1 MKRKFS
7 RRESEMELRAWLA
20 VRGAGMRS
28 RLSLSLTL
36 FQRFSLSLSGSSF
49 INAEAHKCFT
59 ELVFLHLL
67 SRSSLP
73 VTTAEFGSCQTPL
86 LTVLLLSTQYP
97 NASRFSLS
105 DTPLILNQDWFDN
118 ISNPDMAEGA
128 KIKTGVLEAD
138 SCREIDVQGPV
149 IDQSDSNVIGSK
161 PFAAGSELIDCGSQF
176 TVKVEERESEMSGS
190 VNSLIEEVMGKVTL
204 VGGSENSGMDENAV
218 KSKTVSDDIKSE
230 TKDGNGMEGKIMSD
244 KDESE
249 SSQSEGETASSSSS
263 SSGCSSSDD
272 DSSDNDV
279 EKEEVKEK
287 EEKENMKVKAES
299 KFNVVLP
306 SVPPVNATLE
316 PHHQMLPV
324 GVVLSIIGTQVIV
337 EGIEK
342 HSPLNDGSILWITES
357 RSPLGM
363 VDEIFGPVKNPYYVV
378 RYNSESEVPAGVQA
392 GSLIS
397 FVPEF
402 VSHVLNNKDVYK
414 KGYDA
419 SGANDEEVYDEAE
432 FSDDEKEAEF
442 KRLQKVSK
450 RGMNDQKPM
459 NNKNDKRKVKNR
471 AEPWKN
477 SKHSSPQAP
486 TDVGHVPPNQ
496 HQHHLSSHL
505 APVDNANSSTPFVV
519 EQGLSGGT
527 GLIPQLRPTAQTAC
541 FHPPSNGVW
550 GNGMPF
556 QQPQGAFF
564 PGGFPAYGMPWLPQ
578 NSQPYPFQ
586 MAMPNMFAQQVDPN
600 QRLLSGNLLPGQ
612 QSNTLAGPA
621 YSQGLMGQNGY
632 NQMTFGMGLQGQHS
646 QHMLNVGQQGINP
659 NGVQNGQNCNAPQSG
674 GIPGN
679 NNEASQQFNAGAPS
693 GRGRKPFHGRGGRF
707 SRGRGGNQSR

>member
-1 MKRKFS
+1 M
-7 RRESEMELRAWLA
+7 
-20 VRGAGMRS
+20 
-28 RLSLSLTL
+28 
-36 FQRFSLSLSGSSF
+36 SF
-49 INAEAHKCFT
+49 T
-59 ELVFLHLL
+59 DSFLDFD
-67 SRSSLP
+67 S
-73 VTTAEFGSCQTPL
+73 
-86 LTVLLLSTQYP
+86 
-97 NASRFSLS
+97 
-105 DTPLILNQDWFDN
+105 IKDWFDN

-299 KFNVVLP
+299 KFNVVTEVEEGEIRDADAPDMVGQTHDDDKSDDDDDDDNDEEAMVTWSDTDVADEEEDGDGALKGPIKSKNELEVLP

>member
-1 MKRKFS
+1 M
-7 RRESEMELRAWLA
+7 
-20 VRGAGMRS
+20 
-28 RLSLSLTL
+28 
-36 FQRFSLSLSGSSF
+36 SF
-49 INAEAHKCFT
+49 T
-59 ELVFLHLL
+59 DSFLDFD
-67 SRSSLP
+67 S
-73 VTTAEFGSCQTPL
+73 
-86 LTVLLLSTQYP
+86 
-97 NASRFSLS
+97 
-105 DTPLILNQDWFDN
+105 IKDWFDN

-299 KFNVVLP
+299 KFNEVTEVEEGEIRDADAPDMVGQTHDDDKSDDDDDDDNDEEAMVTWSDTDVADEEEDGDGALKGPIKSKNELEVLP

-505 APVDNANSSTPFVV
+505 APVDNANSSTPFIV
-519 EQGLSGGT
+519 EQGLSSGT

>member
-1 MKRKFS
+1 
-7 RRESEMELRAWLA
+7 
-20 VRGAGMRS
+20 
-28 RLSLSLTL
+28 
-36 FQRFSLSLSGSSF
+36 
-49 INAEAHKCFT
+49 
-59 ELVFLHLL
+59 
-67 SRSSLP
+67 
-73 VTTAEFGSCQTPL
+73 
-86 LTVLLLSTQYP
+86 
-97 NASRFSLS
+97 
-105 DTPLILNQDWFDN
+105 
-118 ISNPDMAEGA
+118 MAEGA

-299 KFNVVLP
+299 KFNVVTEVEEGEIRDADAPDMVGQTHDDDKSDDDDDDDNDEEAMVTWSDTDVADEEEDGDGALKGPIKSKNELEVLP